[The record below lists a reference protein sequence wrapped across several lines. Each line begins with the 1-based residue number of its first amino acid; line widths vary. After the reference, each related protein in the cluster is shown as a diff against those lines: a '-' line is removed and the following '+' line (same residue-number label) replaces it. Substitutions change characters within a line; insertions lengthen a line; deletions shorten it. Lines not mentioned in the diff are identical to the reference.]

1 MVSIHPLEAQAV
13 FERKYGFVE
22 WVKRYSPMDELLF
35 TVLSQNTT
43 DLNSAKAFQNLIN
56 AFGTPEGIARQSV
69 QSIANQIRVAGLGN
83 IKSVRIKK
91 ILSEIKRQVG
101 SYDISFL
108 SDIGTE
114 NAKKWLRSLDG
125 VGPKTAAVV
134 LCFAFGMPVMAVD
147 THVYRV
153 SKRLGWIDSKIS
165 VEKAHDELESII
177 APENRYQLHVYL
189 ITHGRKIC
197 KAIKPKCE
205 ECILVKKCPSSL
217 IRS

>member
-1 MVSIHPLEAQAV
+1 M
-13 FERKYGFVE
+13 
-22 WVKRYSPMDELLF
+22 
-35 TVLSQNTT
+35 
-43 DLNSAKAFQNLIN
+43 
-56 AFGTPEGIARQSV
+56 
-69 QSIANQIRVAGLGN
+69 
-83 IKSVRIKK
+83 
-91 ILSEIKRQVG
+91 
-101 SYDISFL
+101 
-108 SDIGTE
+108 
-114 NAKKWLRSLDG
+114 RSLDG

-205 ECILVKKCPSSL
+205 ECILVKKCPSSF

>member
-1 MVSIHPLEAQAV
+1 MEFTSNF

-56 AFGTPEGIARQSV
+56 AFGTPEGIARQPV

-108 SDIGTE
+108 RD
-114 NAKKWLRSLDG
+114 
-125 VGPKTAAVV
+125 
-134 LCFAFGMPVMAVD
+134 
-147 THVYRV
+147 
-153 SKRLGWIDSKIS
+153 
-165 VEKAHDELESII
+165 AHDELESII

-189 ITHGRKIC
+189 INHGRKIC
-197 KAIKPKCE
+197 KAIKPKCD
-205 ECILVKKCPSSL
+205 ECILVKKCPSS
-217 IRS
+217 RSRS